1 MFIKFDP
8 IYPGMEE
15 PIYINPQTVTAV
27 RGLKEDHTCCIFTI
41 GGQGFRVASSMEEAV
56 ERLQKGE

>member
-8 IYPGMEE
+8 SYPAMEE

-27 RGLKEDHTCCIFTI
+27 RGLTDHTCAIFTI
-41 GGQGFRVASSMEEAV
+41 GGQRFDVAYTMEEAV